1 MADSGLRVAVTGA
14 AGYIGSLLISRLECE
29 ASIEFILAL
38 DASPAT
44 GRHSDK
50 VASVRQ
56 DVTEPFPDLFA
67 EHRIETV
74 VHLAY
79 VLNPGRDGA
88 DARRVNVS
96 GTAHMVEACEVA
108 AVRHIL
114 YLSSTSVYGAHP
126 DNADFL
132 TEDAPIRPI
141 PGFQYSE
148 DKALAESLL
157 RTSAGRLPATTV
169 TVLRGCPVMG
179 PNADNFIANA
189 FRKPFLPSVGGA
201 DPPMQFVHEDDLID
215 ALFRCIERTPPG
227 TYNIAGDG
235 TVRWSEMA
243 SMMDTPLIRL
253 PAFVLYPLTS
263 IGWRLGLQTD
273 SPAAGLDF
281 IRHRWTA
288 SAEKLKNALELEFRH
303 SSREAWES
311 FVRGRPRV

>member
-1 MADSGLRVAVTGA
+1 MADAGLRVAVTGA
-14 AGYIGSLLISRLECE
+14 SGYIGSLLISRLERE

-44 GRHSDK
+44 GRRSDK

-96 GTAHMVEACEVA
+96 GTERVVEACEVA

-126 DNADFL
+126 DNSDFL
-132 TEDAPIRPI
+132 TEDAPIRPV

-179 PNADNFIANA
+179 PNADNFIAKA

-253 PAFVLYPLTS
+253 PTFVLYPLTS